1 LQFFKEAIIVSYCR
15 QTTDQLQQ
23 ILAVVVL
30 TSILSLAFDMT
41 FIQVTWAGSINHW
54 EGVAKENLTR
64 HSLTV
69 ASFQSSDAN
78 LSSLALAG
86 IGREL
91 SHIAESLL
99 TQLPREIAKELPHSS
114 NLPDSVANAVLQDAQ
129 MRSHLSVK
137 QLRIVNA
144 EPHNWP
150 DGCLGL
156 ASPDTFCTQI
166 VVPGWQ
172 VTVESGKQ
180 RFVYRTNNSGSL
192 VKLEQS

>member
-1 LQFFKEAIIVSYCR
+1 MSYCR

-23 ILAVVVL
+23 IVAVLVL
-30 TSILSLAFDMT
+30 TCILSLAFDMT
-41 FIQVTWAGSINHW
+41 FIKAAWADSIDHSQ
-54 EGVAKENLTR
+54 GVAQEHLMR

-69 ASFQSSDAN
+69 ASLPSSHAN
-78 LSSLALAG
+78 RSPLAIAG

-91 SHIAESLL
+91 SHLAESLL
-99 TQLPREIAKELPHSS
+99 SQLPGQIPQELPQDST
-114 NLPDSVANAVLQDAQ
+114 LPDSVAKAVLQDVQ

-137 QLRIVNA
+137 QWHIVKV

-156 ASPDTFCTQI
+156 ASPGTFCTQI

-172 VTVESGKQ
+172 VTVESGKH

-192 VKLEQS
+192 VKLAQR